1 MRMTAPAIG
10 GSAVVL
16 AAALVWLFQPE
27 PHAVVEGGPELER
40 EPAAVPVP
48 AVSPDAAPVPEPRA
62 RDSGAVEPGANPPP
76 RLERAPLPGEL
87 PQTPMAELVTERQNL
102 IVRRDGAGATAEGAT
117 PDIVAG
123 ELAFA
128 AEPIDS
134 TWAAATE
141 AEVLGKFAQMPGLRL
156 IDLQVECR
164 STMCRIELTQP
175 NDGALDGSPLSFNIL
190 RDSLGL
196 EPRWMMM
203 VGSGSTAL
211 RSVGYFWRAGFAP
224 QRESAEPERAN

>member
-27 PHAVVEGGPELER
+27 PRAVLEGEPELESEPVA
-40 EPAAVPVP
+40 EPAPAIPLGSEPVL
-48 AVSPDAAPVPEPRA
+48 EPRA
-62 RDSGAVEPGANPPP
+62 RDSSAAEPVANPPAG
-76 RLERAPLPGEL
+76 LERAPLPDET
-87 PQTPMAELVTERQNL
+87 PQTPMVELVTEQQNM
-102 IVRRDGAGATAEGAT
+102 IVRRDGATAVDAT
-117 PDIVAG
+117 PDILAG
-123 ELAFA
+123 EIEFA

-134 TWAAATE
+134 TWASGAE
-141 AEVLGKFAQMPGLRL
+141 AEVLGKFAQMPGLKL

-175 NDGALDGSPLSFNIL
+175 NHGAPDGSPLSFNIL

-211 RSVGYFWRAGFAP
+211 RSVGYFWRDGFAP